1 MPGPNEPSKDINTYL
16 EPLVIEMEKL
26 WNGTSITVN
35 SKPIVIRAAIS
46 CLAYDIP
53 AARKV
58 GGFVG
63 HRGFRG
69 CNICLKSFPS
79 QHFGDY
85 PDYSGFKKS
94 EWEPRS
100 HALHVWFGRKHKTA
114 KTEVQR
120 KAIEHEYGARYSLLY
135 ELPYYKAIFFCIVD
149 PMHCLFLAH
158 DLISD
163 QQFSLIQS
171 GVNLMKCPPDT
182 GRIPYK
188 IISKFAG
195 LKADQWKSW
204 TLYFSLFCLKDILPK
219 NHFKCW
225 KTFVSATKI
234 LCSKQVVE
242 EKLLEAE
249 KLVEEFCTKF
259 EELYGKN
266 NLTPNM
272 HLAAHLT
279 DCIRNHGPVYGFW
292 LFAFERMNDIAGSF
306 HANTHNITIQIMR
319 KLTSM
324 QSTDTWKAKELA

>member
-46 CLAYDIP
+46 CLACDIP

-69 CNICLKSFPS
+69 CNICLKSFPT
-79 QHFGDY
+79 QQFGDY

-120 KAIEHEYGARYSLLY
+120 KAIEHEYGARYYLLY
-135 ELPYYKAIFFCIVD
+135 ELPYYNAISFCIVD
-149 PMHCLFLAH
+149 PMHCLFLGISKTFLKVWISH
-158 DLISD
+158 HLISD

-171 GVNLMKCPPDT
+171 RVNLMKCPP
-182 GRIPYK
+182 
-188 IISKFAG
+188 
-195 LKADQWKSW
+195 
-204 TLYFSLFCLKDILPK
+204 
-219 NHFKCW
+219 
-225 KTFVSATKI
+225 
-234 LCSKQVVE
+234 
-242 EKLLEAE
+242 
-249 KLVEEFCTKF
+249 
-259 EELYGKN
+259 
-266 NLTPNM
+266 
-272 HLAAHLT
+272 
-279 DCIRNHGPVYGFW
+279 
-292 LFAFERMNDIAGSF
+292 
-306 HANTHNITIQIMR
+306 
-319 KLTSM
+319 
-324 QSTDTWKAKELA
+324 